1 MKSNPHAAAVL
12 AASRLA
18 ENANRLPT
26 PLCWWAPISL
36 SNNTSVKK
44 SYGYKST
51 LILPGT
57 SCRSPLPKKK
67 RRQQALS
74 CLSISNAVRGIPFKS
89 QTYLKD

>member
-67 RRQQALS
+67 KKGGSRLFLACLYPTLS
-74 CLSISNAVRGIPFKS
+74 GEYPLNPRP
-89 QTYLKD
+89 T